1 MNFLE
6 QLISPKIMMFPVDL
20 PGTPFRRFLQFS
32 AHFEERLVEMIHER
46 RGKIEQGQDAL
57 FSHFLA

>member
-1 MNFLE
+1 
-6 QLISPKIMMFPVDL
+6 MMFPVDL